1 MLIRLWKRALR
12 CTVSESQGS
21 SGKPEPRLHLS
32 HQWSAHSLVRDFFL
46 VLQNYEECFFFYVV
60 RMYLSSVSSVLNDYW
75 LSRVQQPTSRNVF
88 KTCWLSKVDFY
99 ISQEWWKRLFF
110 LTTNKMFREMFKGRE
125 SLSVFCSVTFHRA
138 GIEQLLF
145 ISSIFWQGFYII
157 WQSDPVGDY

>member
-1 MLIRLWKRALR
+1 MIIDFQE
-12 CTVSESQGS
+12 CSSQLQEMFL
-21 SGKPEPRLHLS
+21 KPADFLKLTFI
-32 HQWSAHSLVRDFFL
+32 SAK
-46 VLQNYEECFFFYVV
+46 
-60 RMYLSSVSSVLNDYW
+60 NDEKG
-75 LSRVQQPTSRNVF
+75 F
-88 KTCWLSKVDFY
+88 
-99 ISQEWWKRLFF
+99 FF